1 MATQLRTDIITMI
14 NSNDDTIVNIK
25 NILQPISQFINSPV
39 ISQNIDQIVT
49 ILLTDR
55 NNDKK
60 FDVNDLKML
69 SEDPFVI
76 MHLVTLLLMIL
87 TAVPS
92 LHITV
97 DVNES
102 EIVVFKLLMY
112 VFLVIIPNKTTANW
126 TTEEKLTI
134 LDLALLIFTTM
145 QSSQMV
151 KNGLNKIASYVKSS
165 KYCCCLTLKSEVVE
179 DKVPDATVELSKA
192 VVNARNIKSMQD
204 QIKRLETIVDKK

>member
-1 MATQLRTDIITMI
+1 MATQLRTDIINMI

-39 ISQNIDQIVT
+39 ISQNIDQIIT

-87 TAVPS
+87 TAIPS
-92 LHITV
+92 LKITI

-112 VFLVIIPNKTTANW
+112 IFLVIIPSKTAANW
-126 TTEEKLTI
+126 TTEEKITI
-134 LDLALLIFTTM
+134 LDLSLLIFTTM
-145 QSSQMV
+145 Q
-151 KNGLNKIASYVKSS
+151 
-165 KYCCCLTLKSEVVE
+165 
-179 DKVPDATVELSKA
+179 
-192 VVNARNIKSMQD
+192 
-204 QIKRLETIVDKK
+204 

>member
-165 KYCCCLTLKSEVVE
+165 KYCCCLTIKTDVVE